1 MVAVSRQHVLRVL
14 AYPAVG
20 GLSFGGRGESS
31 EMRLRFGDSAVSRDI
46 EAQFREQGIR
56 PGGPV
61 TLNYADGTTH
71 TGRWMDRTDGSRI
84 TGLTAGALRAI

>member
-1 MVAVSRQHVLRVL
+1 
-14 AYPAVG
+14 
-20 GLSFGGRGESS
+20 
-31 EMRLRFGDSAVSRDI
+31 MRLRPGDLAVSRDI

-56 PGGPV
+56 PGDPV

-84 TGLTAGALRAI
+84 TGFTAVGQPGAPRAI